1 MSSTSV
7 EPAASPSDDIAHR
20 DLMELSARFARAFL
34 PFLDD
39 APDGGL
45 TYPRLRVLEALH
57 CQGPAKM
64 SSLAEMLTL
73 TPRNV
78 TALADSLET
87 EGLVRRVAHPTD
99 RRVTLLEL
107 TADGMTVADESLTPR
122 LQQISELFDELSP
135 ADQAALGATLQRLV
149 DAMVSAGACDGV

>member
-1 MSSTSV
+1 MSV
-7 EPAASPSDDIAHR
+7 PAAEPAVDQSSEIAHR
-20 DLMELSARFARAFL
+20 DLVELSMHFAQAYLRFVDA
-34 PFLDD
+34 

-45 TYPRLRVLEALH
+45 TFPRLRVLEALH

-149 DAMVSAGACDGV
+149 DAMVSAGACDGA